1 MEKPNVRGPSP
12 SRKAQIALGPRL
24 NRKTKRP
31 PLLPA
36 FAEAPY
42 FVFISGRMKKT
53 PILGEL
59 KLGSM
64 QRHLIKLP
72 GAALGN
78 DEPRPVISVA
88 GAKPGPVLFVNA
100 GVHGGEYPAVEAVI
114 RLGKALDPKKIS
126 GTVILM
132 PVLNLPAFRARTPF
146 VCPIDNV
153 NPNRV
158 FPGNPAGSYSEQMTH
173 ALINEFVV
181 HADAYIDLHG
191 GDIPEALVPF
201 VICRSEDGL
210 TDSKARDVAARS
222 KQMALAFGLPYV
234 LTVSKPVQAAKG
246 LSSYAAVAEKGI
258 PAILAEAG
266 GVGQMQEDAVEL
278 LVNGVMRVMQQLG
291 MLARPKSQIPN
302 SKSQRKKT
310 GRSAVATAKGSATD
324 TAAPTLLT
332 KFEWLYTKHA
342 GMWYPEVAP
351 GDAVKEGEH
360 IGAVAD
366 LFGDTVEEII
376 SPVNGVVLFLT
387 INPSVLENGL
397 LMGIGA
403 E

>member
-1 MEKPNVRGPSP
+1 MH
-12 SRKAQIALGPRL
+12 
-24 NRKTKRP
+24 
-31 PLLPA
+31 PA
-36 FAEAPY
+36 K
-42 FVFISGRMKKT
+42 I

-59 KLGSM
+59 APGTTR
-64 QRHLIKLP
+64 RHLIKLP
-72 GAALGN
+72 GAALAN

-88 GAKPGPVLFVNA
+88 GAKPGRVLFVNA
-100 GVHGGEYPAVEAVI
+100 GVHGGEYPAIEAVI
-114 RLGKALDPKKIS
+114 RLGKTLDPKKIS
-126 GTVILM
+126 GTVVLM

-158 FPGNPAGSYSEQMTH
+158 FPGDPAGSYSEQMTH

-201 VICRSEDGL
+201 VICRRGNNEIAKK
-210 TDSKARDVAARS
+210 SKAIA
-222 KQMALAFGLPYV
+222 MAFGLPYV
-234 LTVSKPVQAAKG
+234 LTVSKPVQPSKG
-246 LSSYAAVAEKGI
+246 QSSYAAAAEKGT

-266 GVGQMQEDAVEL
+266 GVGQMQEEAVEL

-291 MLARPKSQIPN
+291 MLAGPKSQIPN
-302 SKSQRKKT
+302 SNSQGNSKSQTKKT
-310 GRSAVATAKGSATD
+310 ARSAVATAKGSA
-324 TAAPTLLT
+324 AAPAALTLLT
-332 KFEWLYTKHA
+332 RFEWLYTKHA

-351 GDAVKEGEH
+351 GDAVKEGEQT
-360 IGAVAD
+360 GTVGD
-366 LFGDTVEEII
+366 LFGDTLENVN

-387 INPSVLENGL
+387 VNPSVLENGL

>member
-1 MEKPNVRGPSP
+1 M
-12 SRKAQIALGPRL
+12 I
-24 NRKTKRP
+24 
-31 PLLPA
+31 
-36 FAEAPY
+36 
-42 FVFISGRMKKT
+42 

-59 KLGSM
+59 TPGTT

-72 GAALGN
+72 SAALAN

-114 RLGKALDPKKIS
+114 RLGKTLDPKSIS

-132 PVLNLPAFRARTPF
+132 PILNLPAFRTRTPF

-158 FPGNPAGSYSEQMTH
+158 FPGDPSGSYTEQMTH

-181 HADAYIDLHG
+181 HADAYVDLHG

-201 VICRSEDGL
+201 VICKAGDDEVANK
-210 TDSKARDVAARS
+210 SKEIA
-222 KQMALAFGLPYV
+222 MAFGLPYV
-234 LTVSKPVQAAKG
+234 LTVSKPVQPSKG
-246 LSSYAAVAEKGI
+246 QSSYAAAAEKGI
-258 PAILAEAG
+258 PAVLAEAG
-266 GVGQMQEDAVEL
+266 GVGQMQEEAVAR
-278 LVNGVMRVMQQLG
+278 LVNGVVNVMRHLG
-291 MLARPKSQIPN
+291 MIVEERPHLNPLPDK
-302 SKSQRKKT
+302 
-310 GRSAVATAKGSATD
+310 GEEATATV
-324 TAAPTLLT
+324 LT
-332 KFEWLYTKHA
+332 KFEWLYTKSA
-342 GMWYPEVAP
+342 GVWYPKVAP
-351 GDAVKEGEH
+351 GDVVKEGEQ
-360 IGAVAD
+360 IGRVGD
-366 LFGDTVEEII
+366 LFGDTLENVN

-403 E
+403 D

>member
-1 MEKPNVRGPSP
+1 MH
-12 SRKAQIALGPRL
+12 
-24 NRKTKRP
+24 
-31 PLLPA
+31 PA
-36 FAEAPY
+36 N
-42 FVFISGRMKKT
+42 I

-59 KLGSM
+59 TPGTT
-64 QRHLIKLP
+64 QRHLVKLP
-72 GAALGN
+72 GVALAN

-114 RLGKALDPKKIS
+114 RLGKTLDPKKIS

-158 FPGNPAGSYSEQMTH
+158 FPGDQSGSYSEQMTH

-181 HADAYIDLHG
+181 HADAYVDLHG
-191 GDIPEALVPF
+191 GDIPEALVSF
-201 VICRSEDGL
+201 VICRSEAGL
-210 TDSKARDVAARS
+210 ADSKARDVAARS
-222 KQMALAFGLPYV
+222 KQMALAFELPYV
-234 LTVSKPVQAAKG
+234 LTVSKPVQPAKG
-246 LSSYAAVAEKGI
+246 QSSYAAAADKGI

-266 GVGQMQEDAVEL
+266 GVGQMQEAAVAL
-278 LVNGVMRVMQQLG
+278 LFRGVINVMRHLEMIDSVADVTAIANDE
-291 MLARPKSQIPN
+291 ARMTNYETNPKSKIQKIAGSN
-302 SKSQRKKT
+302 M
-310 GRSAVATAKGSATD
+310 ATI
-324 TAAPTLLT
+324 LLT
-332 KFEWLYTKHA
+332 KFEWLYTKST
-342 GMWYPEVAP
+342 GVWYPKVAP
-351 GDAVKEGEH
+351 GDAVREGER
-360 IGAVAD
+360 IGTVGD
-366 LFGDTVEEII
+366 LFGETLEQIV

-387 INPSVLENGL
+387 INPSVLEKGL